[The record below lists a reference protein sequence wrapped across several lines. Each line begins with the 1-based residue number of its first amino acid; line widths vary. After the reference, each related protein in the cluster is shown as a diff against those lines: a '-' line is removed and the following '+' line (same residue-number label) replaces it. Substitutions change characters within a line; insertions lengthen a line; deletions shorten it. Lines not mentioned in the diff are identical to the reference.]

1 LTTQSKIGA
10 LIMAAGKGTRMRSVL
25 PKVLHNIIDEPILFY
40 ILRSVFKAGIES
52 SAVIVGHKG
61 EMIEDY
67 LKSSW
72 PEVDVLWQH
81 EQLGTGHA
89 VQVSR
94 EWWSKYENVL
104 VLNGDLPMLTTETI
118 QSFINEHIDSS
129 SDCTLLSF
137 VTKEPG
143 AYGRI
148 IRSKDGHNISIVEYK
163 DADDEERKIN
173 EVNAGVYMFRVSK
186 LLKVIGNLSN
196 NNAQG
201 EYYLPDVI
209 TLMGEYEN
217 ENMNIL
223 AFIADEEE
231 LHGVNSQSELA
242 DLTGKVKRKINL
254 HWMAKGVR
262 MIDPLT
268 VVISPR
274 AELEEDVSLAPSVH
288 ILGES
293 FIGKGSK
300 IGAWSSLSNVKTGRN
315 VTILSHVIAENSKI
329 CDEAIAGPFV
339 YIREETEIC
348 ERAFAGK
355 FVEIKK
361 SRVGKNSKV
370 PHLSYIGDAKIGD
383 DSNIGAGTITCNYD
397 GFKKSQTII
406 GDRTFIGSDTMLVAP
421 VTIGNDVVTGA
432 GSTITKNVP
441 DGALAVARAKQI
453 NIAEWT
459 HKKREESGEH

>member
-1 LTTQSKIGA
+1 
-10 LIMAAGKGTRMRSVL
+10 MAAGKGTRMKSVL
-25 PKVLHNIIDEPILFY
+25 PKVLHNIIDEPIIFY
-40 ILRSVFKAGIES
+40 ILRSVFEAGIRS
-52 SAVIVGHKG
+52 SAVIVGYKG
-61 EMIEDY
+61 DMVEDY

-104 VLNGDLPMLTTETI
+104 VLNGDLPMLTSKTI
-118 QSFINEHIDSS
+118 QDFINKHIDSS

-137 VTKEPG
+137 IAKEPG
-143 AYGRI
+143 AYGRV
-148 IRSKDGHNISIVEYK
+148 IRSKDGQKISIVEYK
-163 DADDEERKIN
+163 DANEEERKIN

-186 LLKVIGNLSN
+186 LLKVIENLSN
-196 NNAQG
+196 NNSQG
-201 EYYLPDVI
+201 EYYLPDVV
-209 TLMGEYEN
+209 TLMGNYKH
-217 ENMNIL
+217 ENMNTL
-223 AFIADEEE
+223 AFEANEEE
-231 LHGVNSQSELA
+231 LQGVNDPSELA
-242 DLTGKVKRKINL
+242 ELTGKIIKRINL
-254 HWMAKGVR
+254 HWMTKGVR
-262 MIDPLT
+262 MINPFT

-274 AELEEDVSLAPSVH
+274 AELEEDVTLAPSVH

-293 FIGKGSK
+293 LIGKGSK
-300 IGAWSSLSNVKTGRN
+300 IGAWSSLSNVKTGKN
-315 VTILSHVIAENSKI
+315 VTILSNVIAENSKFN
-329 CDEAIAGPFV
+329 DEAIAGPFA

-361 SRVGKNSKV
+361 SRIGKNSKV

-383 DSNIGAGTITCNYD
+383 DSNIGAGTVTCNYD
-397 GFKKSQTII
+397 GFKKSQTVI
-406 GDRTFIGSDTMLVAP
+406 GNRTFIGSDTMLVAP
-421 VTIGNDVVTGA
+421 VTIGDDVVTGA